1 MPHVI
6 VIGGG
11 LAGLAAAAALG
22 DSGYQVDLYE
32 ARPFLGGRATS
43 YTLPNA
49 ESVDNCQ
56 HILLNCCVNLL
67 NFYERLG
74 VRSKVEFHGEIPF
87 MEPGGRVS
95 VLKAGM
101 LPAPAHF
108 TGSFIKLKFLDWP
121 DKIAV
126 GKALLAL
133 RSEYGKRGDL
143 ENISML
149 DWLREKK
156 QTERAIDRFWR
167 PVLVSAINE
176 ELDRMAAS
184 HGFQV
189 FWLGFLATNE
199 SYQMGVPSVPLG
211 QLYSSAQWRRLGNV
225 TMQFRASVEQ
235 LDPQR
240 GALIGGEWRTADAY
254 VSAVPFERIG
264 ALAPGLE
271 IDVSMFEHSSITGVH
286 LWFDRPVT
294 DLPHAALLDR
304 NMQWFFNKG
313 DGKYLQLVV
322 SASKQ
327 LLEMGRPEIIELAV
341 KELADFLPAVKT
353 ASLVKAHVVKEV
365 RATFS
370 ALPGLEQSR
379 PLAATKW
386 PNVFLSGDWTR
397 SGWPATMEG
406 AVRSGYL
413 AAEAVSGKRF
423 LIPDIA

>member
-1 MPHVI
+1 MPHAI
-6 VIGGG
+6 VVGGG
-11 LAGLAAAAALG
+11 LAGLASAAALG
-22 DSGYQVDLYE
+22 DAGYEVDLYE

-49 ESVDNCQ
+49 ETVDNCQ
-56 HILLNCCVNLL
+56 HILLHCCVNLL

-74 VRSKVEFHGEIPF
+74 VRSKVEFHDAIPF
-87 MEPGGRVS
+87 MEPGGRLS
-95 VLKAGM
+95 ILKAGL

-108 TGSFIKLKFLDWP
+108 TGSFLRLKFLNLA
-121 DKIAV
+121 DKISV
-126 GKALLAL
+126 GRAFLSM
-133 RSEYGKRGDL
+133 RREHGKRNDL
-143 ENISML
+143 ERITML
-149 DWLREKK
+149 TWLKEKK
-156 QTERAIDRFWR
+156 QTSRAIDRFWR

-189 FWLGFLATNE
+189 FWLGFLASRD
-199 SYQMGVPSVPLG
+199 SYQMGVPAVPLG
-211 QLYSSAQWRRLGNV
+211 QLYSAASWRRLSKV
-225 TMQFRASVEQ
+225 SIHFRSPVEQ
-235 LDPQR
+235 LDPER
-240 GALIGGEWRTADAY
+240 GALIAEEWRKADAY
-254 VSAVPFERIG
+254 ISAVPFERIG

-271 IDVSMFEHSSITGVH
+271 QDVSHFEHSSITGIH

-304 NMQWFFNKG
+304 NIQWFFNK
-313 DGKYLQLVV
+313 DAGKYLQLVV
-322 SASKQ
+322 SASKA
-327 LLEMGRPEIIELAV
+327 LLDMGRKEVVELAV
-341 KELADFLPAVKT
+341 KELSDFLPIVK
-353 ASLVKAHVVKEV
+353 AAKLEKAHVVKEV

-370 ALPGLEQSR
+370 ALPGLEEQR
-379 PLAATKW
+379 PGAVTKW
-386 PNVFLSGDWTR
+386 PNVFLAGDWTR

>member
-6 VIGGG
+6 VVGGG
-11 LAGLAAAAALG
+11 LAGLASAAALG
-22 DSGYQVDLYE
+22 EAGYEVDLYE

-43 YTLPNA
+43 YTLPNS

-74 VRSKVEFHGEIPF
+74 VRSKVEFYDAIPF

-108 TGSFIKLKFLDWP
+108 TGSFLRLKFLNLA

-126 GKALLAL
+126 GRALLDL
-133 RSEYGKRGDL
+133 RREYGKRNDL
-143 ENISML
+143 ERITML
-149 DWLREKK
+149 AWLREKK
-156 QTERAIDRFWR
+156 QTARAIDRFWR
-167 PVLVSAINE
+167 PVLVSAANE
-176 ELDRMAAS
+176 DLDRMAAA

-189 FWLGFLATNE
+189 FWLGFLAAKDA
-199 SYQMGVPSVPLG
+199 YKMGVPAVPLG
-211 QLYSSAQWRRLGNV
+211 ELYSSPSWRKLGNV
-225 TMQFRASVEQ
+225 SIHLRSPVER
-235 LDPQR
+235 LDPDR
-240 GALIGGEWRTADAY
+240 GVCIAGEWHKADAY
-254 VSAVPFERIG
+254 ISAVPFERIG
-264 ALAPGLE
+264 ALAPGLGQ
-271 IDVSMFEHSSITGVH
+271 DVSCFEHSSITGIH

-304 NMQWFFNKG
+304 NIQWFFNKG

-322 SASKQ
+322 SASK
-327 LLEMGRPEIIELAV
+327 LFLDLSRNEVVELAV
-341 KELADFLPAVKT
+341 KELADFLPAVKQ
-353 ASLVKAHVVKEV
+353 AKLVKAHVIKEV

-370 ALPGLEQSR
+370 ALPGLEEQR
-379 PLAATKW
+379 PGAVTKW
-386 PNVFLSGDWTR
+386 PNVFLAGDWTR

-413 AAEAVSGKRF
+413 AAEAVSGGRF
-423 LIPDIA
+423 LIPGIA

>member
-22 DSGYQVDLYE
+22 DAGYQIDLYE
-32 ARPFLGGRATS
+32 SRPFLGGRATS

-56 HILLNCCVNLL
+56 HILLKCCVNLL

-74 VRSKVEFHGEIPF
+74 VRSKVEFFDEIPF

-95 VLKAGM
+95 VLKAGL
-101 LPAPAHF
+101 LPAPIHF
-108 TGSFIKLKFLDWP
+108 SGSFLRLRFLRMA
-121 DKIAV
+121 DKIAI
-126 GKALLAL
+126 GRALLAL
-133 RSEYGKRGDL
+133 RLEYGSRADL
-143 ENISML
+143 EFISML

-176 ELDRMAAS
+176 ELDRMAAA

-189 FWLGFLATNE
+189 FWLGFLASND
-199 SYQMGVPSVPLG
+199 SYQMGVPAVPLG
-211 QLYSSAQWRRLGNV
+211 QLYSSASWTKLSNV
-225 TMQFRASVEQ
+225 SIHFRSPVER
-235 LDPQR
+235 LDPDR
-240 GALIGGEWRTADAY
+240 GVCIAGEWHKADAY
-254 VSAVPFERIG
+254 ISAVPYERIV
-264 ALAPGLE
+264 ALTPGLE
-271 IDVSMFEHSSITGVH
+271 VDVSKFEHSSITGIH

-294 DLPHAALLDR
+294 KLAHAALLDR
-304 NMQWFFNKG
+304 NIQWFFNKDG
-313 DGKYLQLVV
+313 GKYLQLVV
-322 SASKQ
+322 SASKG
-327 LLEMGRPEIIELAV
+327 LLDMGRAEVVELAV
-341 KELADFLPAVKT
+341 KELGDFLPAVKQ
-353 ASLVKAHVVKEV
+353 AKLVKAHVVKEV

-370 ALPGLEQSR
+370 ALPGLEAHR
-379 PLAATKW
+379 PGAVTKW
-386 PNVFLSGDWTR
+386 PNVFLAGDWTR

-413 AAEAVSGKRF
+413 AAEAVTGGRF
-423 LIPDIA
+423 LIPDVA

>member
-22 DSGYQVDLYE
+22 DAGYKVDLYE

-56 HILLNCCVNLL
+56 HILLKCCVNLR
-67 NFYERLG
+67 NFYERLCVG
-74 VRSKVEFHGEIPF
+74 SRVQFFDEIPF

-95 VLKAGM
+95 ILKAGM

-108 TGSFIKLKFLDWP
+108 TGSFLWLKFLAFA
-121 DKIAV
+121 DKVAV
-126 GKALLAL
+126 GKALLAM
-133 RSEYGKRGDL
+133 RSEHGKRTDL
-143 ENISML
+143 EQISML
-149 DWLREKK
+149 DWLQEKA
-156 QTERAIDRFWR
+156 QTQGAIDRFWR

-189 FWLGFLATNE
+189 FWLGFLATKD

-211 QLYSSAQWRRLGNV
+211 QLYSSGTWRKLGNV
-225 TMQFRASVEQ
+225 TMHFRSPVEQ
-235 LDPQR
+235 LDPER
-240 GALIGGEWRTADAY
+240 GVCVAGEWKQADSY

-264 ALAPGLE
+264 AIAPGLG
-271 IDVSMFEHSSITGVH
+271 IDVSMFEHSSITGIH
-286 LWFDRPVT
+286 LWFDRKVT
-294 DLPHAALLDR
+294 NLPHAALLDR
-304 NMQWFFNKG
+304 NIQWFFNKEL
-313 DGKYLQLVV
+313 GKYLQLVV
-322 SASKQ
+322 SASKP
-327 LLEMGRPEIIELAV
+327 LLEMGRSEVVELAV
-341 KELADFLPAVKT
+341 KELGDFLPLVKE
-353 ASLVKAHVVKEV
+353 AKLVKAHVVKEV

-370 ALPGLEQSR
+370 ALPGLEEHR
-379 PLAATKW
+379 PVAVTKW
-386 PNVFLSGDWTR
+386 PNVFLAGDWTR

-413 AAEAVSGKRF
+413 AAEAVSGRKF
-423 LIPDIA
+423 LLPDIA